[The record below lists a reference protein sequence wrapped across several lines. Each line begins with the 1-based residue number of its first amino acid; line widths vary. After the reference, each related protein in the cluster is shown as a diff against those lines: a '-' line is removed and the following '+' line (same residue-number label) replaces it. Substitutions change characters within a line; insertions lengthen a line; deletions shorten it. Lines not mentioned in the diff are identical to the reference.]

1 MISQLVTVKVAI
13 VLLWTFNVMNVEAYK
28 FSAPI
33 KFDDR
38 GHWHI
43 ILGNVTFS
51 LNADFQLTIS
61 DGDCETTLSLKPPT
75 EIEILSK
82 RGVRNGTSVCTRC
95 GWNHA
100 NVTGGR
106 KQRKLIPD
114 SPNLI
119 DLPGI
124 HDKY

>member
-43 ILGNVTFS
+43 IWGNVTFS

-61 DGDCETTLSLKPPT
+61 DSGCTKTLSLKPPT
-75 EIEILSK
+75 EEEIRSE
-82 RGVRNGTSVCTRC
+82 RGVRNGTS
-95 GWNHA
+95 
-100 NVTGGR
+100 
-106 KQRKLIPD
+106 
-114 SPNLI
+114 
-119 DLPGI
+119 
-124 HDKY
+124 